1 MLAKTFGTIEEFI
14 RVGKET
20 AAHADDPHA
29 VFPSVD
35 GIGDTVIETLVGFF
49 GNARTTACSR
59 RC

>member
-35 GIGDTVIETLVGFF
+35 GIGDTVIEAL
-49 GNARTTACSR
+49 R
-59 RC
+59 RFLRQ